1 MRTLALA
8 LLVVATLL
16 PAQGASQAL
25 DATRLVGHWSGS
37 GTFSN
42 ADMQKKVGS
51 LPFVVEFNADRSAT
65 GRVGNATLQDAR
77 VKSTRDLIEVRA
89 KLAGS
94 IGTDPVLAKD
104 HLVLLVTR
112 INDGTIEAEF
122 HLKSNFAFDPRMRDG
137 RVVLTRIRE

>member
-1 MRTLALA
+1 MLA
-8 LLVVATLL
+8 LLVVATLF
-16 PAQGASQAL
+16 PVRGMTQAL
-25 DATRLVGHWSGS
+25 DATRLVGRWSGS

-42 ADMQKKVGS
+42 VAIQKKVGS
-51 LPFVVEFNADRSAT
+51 LPFVAEFKADRSAT

-77 VKSTRDLIEVRA
+77 VKSTRDLLEVRA

-94 IGTDPVLAKD
+94 
-104 HLVLLVTR
+104 LVTKVSD
-112 INDGTIEAEF
+112 NTIEAEF

>member
-1 MRTLALA
+1 MLA
-8 LLVVATLL
+8 LLVVATLF
-16 PAQGASQAL
+16 PVRGMTQAL
-25 DATRLVGHWSGS
+25 DATRLVGRWSGS

-42 ADMQKKVGS
+42 VAIQKKVGS
-51 LPFVVEFNADRSAT
+51 LPFVAEFKADRSAT

-77 VKSTRDLIEVRA
+77 VKSTRDLLEVRA

-94 IGTDPVLAKD
+94 IGADPVLAKD
-104 HLVLLVTR
+104 HLVLLVTKVS
-112 INDGTIEAEF
+112 DSTIEAEF